1 MGVVSGPF
9 SSLTYYVNNFT
20 ITITVSLLIIL
31 GGIGFPVILDL
42 IRNKKLSKIKYTF

>member
-42 IRNKKLSKIKYTF
+42 IRNS